1 MNKRIIVKI
10 LVWSLII
17 LQASLFALDFA
28 NNEVDSKTWMHFYV
42 GIILSVSEF
51 LGVFDSLAD

>member
-10 LVWSLII
+10 LVWSLIV

-28 NNEVDSKTWMHFYV
+28 RHDVDSVTWMHFYV